1 MSNIETY
8 VLVSSFL
15 LTITVGINWLLDQ
28 FD

>member
-1 MSNIETY
+1 MSNIEAY